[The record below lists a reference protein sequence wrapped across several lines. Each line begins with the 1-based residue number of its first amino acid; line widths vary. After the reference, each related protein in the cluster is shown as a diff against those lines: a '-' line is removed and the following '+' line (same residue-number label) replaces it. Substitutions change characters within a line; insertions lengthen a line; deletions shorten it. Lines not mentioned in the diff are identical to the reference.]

1 MEISMRKRENAELI
15 LFEFMSCYPAIIVV
29 AIVSGKW
36 FDLILV
42 VILGII
48 HLKQN
53 EHF

>member
-1 MEISMRKRENAELI
+1 MEISMHKRENAELI
-15 LFEFMSCYPAIIVV
+15 LFEFMSCYPAIIVMV
-29 AIVSGKW
+29 IISGKW
-36 FDLILV
+36 FDLLLV